1 LRGREVKSSGR
12 RENSERKNRS
22 KRETE
27 TETQLKQEYGII
39 KSEVITVEK
48 NKVQREQQTRMRSS
62 AFSRSSLLLNV
73 SPLITFKT
81 QDCHTSEQMH
91 QLMPQE

>member
-73 SPLITFKT
+73 SPLIIFKT

>member
-27 TETQLKQEYGII
+27 TETQLKHEYGII

>member
-48 NKVQREQQTRMRSS
+48 NKVQIEQQTRMRSS